1 MTKPFKGVIN
11 LDVRDSTPDWE
22 PYEQPKAP
30 DGAPNVVFIVWDDTG
45 IGALEP
51 FGGPIEMPTLKRL
64 ADSGLKYSQFHTT
77 AICSPTRAS
86 LLTGRNHTTVGMACI
101 AEATTG
107 FPGSNGHIPFET
119 ATIAEVLGERGYNT
133 YMLGK
138 WHCVA
143 EDETNM
149 ASSKRNWPTGRG
161 FERYYGFLGG
171 ETNQW
176 YPDLVQDQ
184 QFVDQTA
191 EPPRNGQEWTD
202 GEGEYHLSKDLV
214 DRAISMIADAKQVA
228 PERPFFMY
236 FCPGANHAPHH
247 PPKEWADKYKGK
259 FDEGYEKIREGI
271 LENQKKFGL
280 FPANTELSPI
290 NPLADLRSPD
300 GKGQPPGDVV
310 IPWDTLDDDG
320 KRIQTRMAEVY
331 AGFSNYTDHEVGRL
345 IDYLESIGELDNTLI
360 VWMADN
366 GASGEGG
373 PNGTINENTFFNG
386 VVDTAADNLAKL
398 DVLGSPETYNHY
410 STGWAFAFNTPTKMF
425 KRHTWEGGVADPM
438 VVHWPKGIKAKGE
451 IRNQYAHCSD
461 VVPTVY
467 ECLGIELPEV
477 VKGYT
482 QWQLDGTSFKY
493 SFDDGKAKTQKPSQ
507 FYVMLG
513 TRAIWRDGW
522 KAESLHPGAPSDW
535 SHFAEDK
542 WALYHVEE
550 DRSECH
556 DLADKHP
563 ELLNELIALWHFEA
577 GQYFGL
583 PLEDRTAIEV
593 LTTPR
598 PQMSPPRDR
607 YVYFPGTLEVPEAVA
622 VNIRGRSYKIAA
634 AVDLTPDASGVIFAH
649 GSLFG
654 GHALYIKDGKLKYV
668 YDYLGEKAQTLVSD
682 GDLPTGA
689 CILGAEFTKTAQQ
702 PSETTGD
709 FTLYVNDKAVA
720 TLKGGK
726 IQNGKFNLCGEGLNI
741 GRDGGAPVTEDYP
754 GSRPWGFTGGT
765 IDKVVV
771 DVSGEAYLDLEKEA
785 IGMMKR
791 D

>member
-271 LENQKKFGL
+271 LENQKKLGL